1 MAGRVTVYG
10 PNILRAPLCDD
21 PSASMIVIRD
31 VSDAPIMVLVRLN
44 GDTWGLSTP
53 DDKDWDVVCI
63 RYGIAKPRPVAE
75 VLAASH

>member
-10 PNILRAPLCDD
+10 PSILKAPLCDD
-21 PSASMIVIRD
+21 PSASMIVVRD
-31 VSDAPIMVLVRLN
+31 VADAPIMVLVRLN

>member
-10 PNILRAPLCDD
+10 PSILKAPLCDD
-21 PSASMIVIRD
+21 SSASMIVIRD
-31 VSDAPIMVLVRLN
+31 VADAPIMVLVRLN

-63 RYGIAKPRPVAE
+63 RYGIAKPRPVTE